1 MADKKITNE
10 PDTNYRLVGIASA
23 LKEYQVCHHLNQ
35 LLGCDFRKLEALV
48 FEPKDRTRKTEFSV
62 FKAEDALK
70 NTFIVFTNKNLGEY
84 LLPEIS
90 NFDYL
95 VQIRG
100 KFADNDIAGLMDSI
114 RKFPQVVMCLEVPL
128 KKIKS
133 KERLSYQEEHEVQ
146 RLMSPRRFKK

>member
-1 MADKKITNE
+1 MAEKKITND
-10 PDTNYRLVGIASA
+10 PDTDYRLVGIASA
-23 LKEYQVCHHLNQ
+23 LKEYKVCYYLNQ

-62 FKAEDALK
+62 FKGEDTAQ
-70 NTFIVFTNKNLGEY
+70 NTYMVFTNKNMGEY

-95 VQIRG
+95 VQVRG
-100 KFADNDIAGLMDSI
+100 KFNDDDMKTFMDGI
-114 RKFPQVVMCLEVPL
+114 KQFPEVVMCLEVPL

-133 KERLSYQEEHEVQ
+133 KERLGYEEEIETQ
-146 RLMSPRRFKK
+146 RLISPKRFRK